1 MKVASFIRE
10 YLLNAKDEN
19 GHNRFQILD
28 GGDTCC
34 LPVVAARLDP
44 SSHRPYDDVDLQH
57 LLSESHWYV
66 SGYGLGFED
75 PFDGS
80 AFKPLCGDASS
91 DATMFR
97 IVVKSNLT
105 MSLAENLI
113 ATFEATLPILDSME
127 AGFLS
132 ANTAK
137 LALRHLIKPSLNA
150 QALVVTAAKKWLKI
164 REHKGNSRLRRCST
178 NSAAC

>member
-1 MKVASFIRE
+1 
-10 YLLNAKDEN
+10 
-19 GHNRFQILD
+19 
-28 GGDTCC
+28 
-34 LPVVAARLDP
+34 LDP
-44 SSHRPYDDVDLQH
+44 SSHRPYDGVDLQH

-80 AFKPLCGDASS
+80 AFKPLCRDASS

-132 ANTAK
+132 AHTAK